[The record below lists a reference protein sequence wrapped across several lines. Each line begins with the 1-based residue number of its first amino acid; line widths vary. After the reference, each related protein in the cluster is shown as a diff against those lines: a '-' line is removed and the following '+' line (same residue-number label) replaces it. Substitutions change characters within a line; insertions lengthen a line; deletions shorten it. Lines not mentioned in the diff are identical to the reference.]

1 MAKQQPPAPAVAAS
15 SGGPGVHLDED
26 RQLVCLEAVWEID
39 ALART
44 LPGMFPNPDN
54 VEDYADECMRMGYLL
69 RAAAGRMLRLTSVLM
84 SCIGDDIG
92 STAELM
98 DVVLLTKGQG

>member
-15 SGGPGVHLDED
+15 SGGPGVSLDED
-26 RQLVCLEAVWEID
+26 RQLLCLEAVWELD

-44 LPGMFPNPDN
+44 LPHMVPAPQNF
-54 VEDYADECMRMGYLL
+54 EDYTDECMRMGYLL

-84 SCIGDDIG
+84 SCIGDDIDT
-92 STAELM
+92 TADLAN
-98 DVVLLTKGQG
+98 VVLLTKGQG

>member
-1 MAKQQPPAPAVAAS
+1 MEKPQSTAPAVAAS
-15 SGGPGVHLDED
+15 SRRLGLSLDED

-54 VEDYADECMRMGYLL
+54 VEDYADECMRTGYLL

-84 SCIGDDIG
+84 SCLDDDVV
-92 STAELM
+92 STADLM
-98 DVVLLTKGQG
+98 NVVHLTRGQG

>member
-1 MAKQQPPAPAVAAS
+1 MAKPQSTAPAVAAS
-15 SGGPGVHLDED
+15 SGGPGVCLDEE
-26 RQLVCLEAVWEID
+26 RQLLCLEAVWEID

-44 LPGMFPNPDN
+44 LPGMVPAPRDM
-54 VEDYADECMRMGYLL
+54 EDYADECMRMGYLL

-84 SCIGDDIG
+84 SCIGDDID